1 MKVIVLLALLLS
13 LTYINYVNSQ
23 TCSAKWVQGTNDGTL
38 IASFVSCPV
47 GQITGTD
54 NGKTVCLDYA
64 ATAKKLL
71 GATCNA
77 DSECKFVWM
86 TCQGG
91 KCVVKQTRREG
102 DACTVKQNCA
112 TSNSRAQNCHSS
124 VCKPYT
130 FVYLKKGEICSGNNV
145 DDAANTAKI
154 CDTNLSCA
162 SKDLNTTSVC
172 YEIKANSENEACNT
186 KDDTNLILNTCKS
199 GLTCISSVCKP
210 ITIVKQGESCEDF
223 PQQQKMCDTN
233 LMCRKASATAS
244 GNTCE
249 KSADWDQYCD
259 SDAACLWGGVQHGA
273 LTTCAQN
280 ICKRKYEKKDNEA
293 CEKNIECYS
302 GYCTGGKCTA
312 VSAKCTTTNACPTY
326 AGNSGCAC
334 GGNVTAVGSEGNC
347 VASCQ
352 GFSTD
357 LQACLWNNYYNDMS
371 TVVPSLGSLG
381 YSQIIDTG
389 AAAFSKCKDEYANLY
404 TCLKNNLSAAGIKN
418 VGTLDTTIVDLAT
431 ATAATP
437 KYTRPIQ
444 IAGSVVVASSSAG
457 RGSVV
462 ASSSAGRGSAVA
474 SSSAVNVVA
483 SMVLMIIA
491 IFLVMF

>member
-1 MKVIVLLALLLS
+1 MKAIVLFALILS
-13 LTYINYVNSQ
+13 LTFAYVNSQ
-23 TCSAKWVQGTNDGTL
+23 TCSARWVQGSNDGTL
-38 IASFVSCPV
+38 SASFVNCPV

-64 ATAKKLL
+64 ATAKNLL
-71 GATCNA
+71 GATCTA
-77 DSECKFVWM
+77 DSECKFTWM

-102 DACTVKQNCA
+102 DACSVKQNCA
-112 TSNSRAQNCHSS
+112 TSYSRTQNCHSS
-124 VCKPYT
+124 VCKPYSY
-130 FVYLKKGEICSGNNV
+130 VYLKKGETCSGNTV
-145 DDAANTAKI
+145 DDAANTVKT
-154 CDTNLSCA
+154 CDSNLVCMP
-162 SKDLNTTSVC
+162 KDLTTSLC
-172 YEIKANSENEACNT
+172 YEIKANGENEACST
-186 KDDTNLILNTCKS
+186 KDDTNMIVNTCKS

-210 ITIVKQGESCEDF
+210 ITIVKQGESCADF
-223 PQQQKMCDTN
+223 PQQQKQCDTN

-259 SDAACLWGGVQHGA
+259 SDASCLWGGVQHGA
-273 LTTCAQN
+273 LTVCAQN
-280 ICKRKYEKKDNEA
+280 VCKRKYEKKDGET

-312 VSAKCTTTNACPTY
+312 VSASCSTTNACPTY
-326 AGNSGCAC
+326 DGNSGCAC
-334 GGNVTAVGSEGNC
+334 GGNVTATGSNGTC

-352 GFSTD
+352 GFATD

-389 AAAFSKCKDEYANLY
+389 AAAFSKCKEEYAHLY

-444 IAGSVVVASSSAG
+444 
-457 RGSVV
+457 R
-462 ASSSAGRGSAVA
+462 
-474 SSSAVNVVA
+474 SSAVSIVA
-483 SMVLMIIA
+483 SMVLMIVA